1 MVSGCHRIGVTASF
15 FGGKRSKWITVRME
29 KARPETGGDNRSEPM
44 MCDVCQTETASV
56 FLTQIVDGN
65 MQKVNLCGG
74 CSKEKGVTDPTG
86 FALADLLLGM
96 GAAQA
101 VERSSAAA
109 APRCPNCAFTEAEL
123 KKTGRLGC
131 SACYGT
137 FAESLG
143 GILRGMH
150 KGVRHTGKVPVR
162 LERKLARDNEIR
174 CLSSDLRRAVVEE
187 QYETAAA
194 LRDKIRALESEREN
208 GVD

>member
-1 MVSGCHRIGVTASF
+1 M
-15 FGGKRSKWITVRME
+15 
-29 KARPETGGDNRSEPM
+29 GGDNRFEPM

-65 MQKVNLCGG
+65 MQKVNLCDG

-101 VERSSAAA
+101 VERSSATAA
-109 APRCPNCAFTEAEL
+109 QRCANCGFTEAEL

-131 SACYGT
+131 SACYKT
-137 FAESLG
+137 FAEPLG

-150 KGVRHTGKVPVR
+150 KGIKHTGKVPER
-162 LERKLARDNEIR
+162 LEKKLALENQIR
-174 CLSSDLRRAVVEE
+174 GLTSDLRRAVVEE

-194 LRDKIRALESEREN
+194 LRDKIRILEAEREKDA
-208 GVD
+208 G